1 MRLLFGFRD
10 CAVPALRW
18 RSHFYLAA
26 VVNSTEHPYLQGI
39 VPPLITPLLNDDK
52 LDVAALEIL
61 VEHLLRGGVH
71 GLFILGTTGEFASL
85 SPRLQRDLIP
95 LAVDLVAGR
104 APVLVGITSSCLPES
119 IELAK
124 VAAESGAQAVVATTP
139 FYFDISQQ
147 ELLCYTRRLASTIPL
162 PLVLYNMPQRSG
174 VVFSVETIQ
183 ALLDLETI
191 VGIKDS
197 SGDVSYFERVVA
209 AGSSRQDFAILMGQE
224 ALIERALEMGAHGGV
239 PGSANVFPSLFVKL
253 YEACRGGKHSFIAD
267 CRAAIAR
274 VHQVLYADYQV
285 SSDGIAPVKFALQQ
299 MGIGN
304 GIMASPL
311 ASLHDTK
318 AATISAAL
326 SKFHQEF
333 GHLLGNNSA
342 VGT

>member
-1 MRLLFGFRD
+1 M
-10 CAVPALRW
+10 
-18 RSHFYLAA
+18 
-26 VVNSTEHPYLQGI
+26 NSTEHPDLHGI
-39 VPPLITPLLNDDK
+39 VPPLVTPLLNDDK

-95 LAVDLVAGR
+95 LAMDLVAGR
-104 APVLVGITSSCLPES
+104 APVLVGITSSCLSES
-119 IELAK
+119 MELAK
-124 VAAESGAQAVVATTP
+124 LAAESGARAVVATTP
-139 FYFDISQQ
+139 FYFDISQE
-147 ELLCYTRRLASTIPL
+147 ELLCYTKRLASTIPL

-174 VVFSVETIQ
+174 VAFSVETIQ

-191 VGIKDS
+191 IGIKDS

-209 AGSSRQDFAILMGQE
+209 AASIRQDFAVLMGQE
-224 ALIERALEMGAHGGV
+224 LLIERALEMGAHGGV
-239 PGSANVFPSLFVKL
+239 PGSANVFPALFVKL
-253 YEACRGGKHSFIAD
+253 YKACQRGTHPNIAEF
-267 CRAAIAR
+267 RAAIAR
-274 VHQVLYADYQV
+274 IHQTLYADYQV

-311 ASLHDTK
+311 ASLNNTK

-326 SKFHQEF
+326 SNFHHEF
-333 GHLLGNNSA
+333 GHLLGNDSA
-342 VGT
+342 VVT